1 MAVRALGLAPHGGA
15 LPLAPHG
22 GALPLAPHG
31 GALPLAACGPET
43 RHPPPR
49 SPQCSD

>member
-49 SPQCSD
+49 SPHCSD